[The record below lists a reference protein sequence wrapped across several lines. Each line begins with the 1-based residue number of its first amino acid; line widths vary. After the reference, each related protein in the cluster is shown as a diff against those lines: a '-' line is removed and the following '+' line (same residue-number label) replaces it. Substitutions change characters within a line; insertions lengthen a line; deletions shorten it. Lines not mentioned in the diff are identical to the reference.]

1 VKILVVEDDAK
12 LARFIARVLVEEGY
26 VADTCAEGLQ
36 AVSRAMSGVYD
47 AMILDWML
55 PDIDG
60 VTVCRQL
67 RERGVE
73 LPILILTARGELN
86 ERVLGLR
93 SGADDYLV
101 KPFEIDEL
109 LARLEAVLRRTVR
122 QGRMTVGPLDIDRLE
137 RRVRLEGRE
146 LELTERELRLL
157 LYLAQRVDHVVTRT
171 ELLSRVWSMSFD
183 PESNV
188 IEVHISRLRDK
199 LGAHGSLI
207 ETVRGKGYRLR
218 SAAKP

>member
-12 LARFIARVLVEEGY
+12 LARFIARVLSEEGY
-26 VADTCAEGLQ
+26 VADTCAEGLE
-36 AVSRAMSGVYD
+36 AISRASAGVYD
-47 AMILDWML
+47 AMVLDWML

-60 VTVCRQL
+60 ISVCRRL

-93 SGADDYLV
+93 SGADDYVV

-122 QGRMTVGPLDIDRLE
+122 QGHLRVGPLDIDRLA
-137 RRVRLEGRE
+137 RVVKLEGQP
-146 LELTERELRLL
+146 LELTEREQALL
-157 LYLAQRVDHVVTRT
+157 VYLAQRVDQVVTRS
-171 ELLSRVWSMSFD
+171 ELLSRVWGMSFD
-183 PESNV
+183 PESNI

-199 LGAHGSLI
+199 LGAHGSRI

-218 SAAKP
+218 GAAPA